1 MTPVFAN
8 SAWVNAPQTLIQRGG
23 AWKNV
28 ALKVRYG
35 LFRHPDHGAILI
47 DTGYTHETTQGAHR
61 GRALRLYA
69 GILKPKLN
77 EMHQPQQFL
86 SHFGLSVDDIKYVII
101 THFHAD
107 HISGLKQF
115 PNARFIGCG
124 KAFARIRSNHTI
136 RNLSHGLF
144 TELLPKDFTER
155 FTGLDDLPQSE
166 RSVFGLPTGAN
177 LFGDGSAQTIPLP
190 GHAHG
195 HFGIVFPK
203 EETPLLYAVDV
214 QWLQSALQRTPLRF
228 PSSLVADDKRQL
240 AASSDIVAQFQSRGG
255 TVVLC
260 HDPSD
265 TPFDVA
271 T

>member
-8 SAWVNAPQTLIQRGG
+8 SAWVNAPQALIQRGG
-23 AWKNV
+23 AWKSV

-47 DTGYTHETTQGAHR
+47 DTGYTRETTEGAHR

-69 GILKPKLN
+69 KVLKPTLN
-77 EMHQPQQFL
+77 DMHQPRQFL
-86 SHFGLSVDDIKYVII
+86 SRFDLSVDDIKYVIV

-107 HISGLKQF
+107 HISGLNQF

-124 KAFARIRSNHTI
+124 DAFERIRSNKTT
-136 RNLSHGLF
+136 RNLSHGVF

-155 FTGLDDLPQSE
+155 FTSLDDLPQSDTAI
-166 RSVFGLPTGAN
+166 FGLPTGAD
-177 LFGDGSAQTIPLP
+177 LFGDGTVQSIPLP
-190 GHAHG
+190 GHAHC
-195 HFGIVFPK
+195 HFGVLFPK
-203 EETPLLYAVDV
+203 EKTPLLYAVDV
-214 QWLQSALQRTPLRF
+214 QWLQSALQGRPPGF
-228 PSSLVADDKRQL
+228 PSTLIADDTHQL
-240 AASSDIVAQFQSRGG
+240 AASSDSVAHFQSRGG

-265 TPFDVA
+265 TPFDIA

>member
-8 SAWVNAPQTLIQRGG
+8 SAWVNAPQAFIQKGG
-23 AWKNV
+23 AWKNL

-35 LFRHPDHGAILI
+35 LIRHPDHGAILI
-47 DTGYTHETTQGAHR
+47 DTGYTHETTQGPHR
-61 GRALRLYA
+61 GCALRLYT

-77 EMHQPQQFL
+77 EMHQPHQFL
-86 SHFGLSVDDIKYVII
+86 SHFGLSEHDIKYVII

-124 KAFARIRSNHTI
+124 DAFARIRSNNTI
-136 RNLSHGLF
+136 RNLSHGVF
-144 TELLPKDFTER
+144 TELLPEDFAER
-155 FTGLDDLPQSE
+155 FTSLNNLPRSDTSIFDLPK
-166 RSVFGLPTGAN
+166 GTD
-177 LFGDGSAQTIPLP
+177 LFGDGTVKSIPLP
-190 GHAHG
+190 GHAYG
-195 HFGIVFPK
+195 HFGVLFQK
-203 EETPLLYAVDV
+203 EKTPLLYAVDV
-214 QWLQSALQRTPLRF
+214 QWLQSALHGKSPGF
-228 PSSLVADDKRQL
+228 PSSLIADDTRQL
-240 AASSDIVAQFQSRGG
+240 IASSDIVAHFQSRGG

-265 TPFDVA
+265 TPFDIV